1 MGKTKSIMS
10 WGQLIL
16 LFGVF
21 CLFIYA
27 FTQRVTFEK
36 LEPTIAVEGFEFS
49 GNTITKYSGSDE
61 VVEIP
66 FSTFNNRSEAF
77 DFLQEHYT
85 TGADGYYD
93 FYNQIYSQQYPWN
106 YDYSIDKPS
115 FVEGRDIQITSI
127 SREAFEGNKQIKKI
141 ILPSSIERIELFAFR
156 DCSNLEE
163 IEFSEAN

>member
-49 GNTITKYSGSDE
+49 GNTITKYFGSDE

-66 FSTFNNRSEAF
+66 FSYSYGETTNFRKNR
-77 DFLQEHYT
+77 
-85 TGADGYYD
+85 
-93 FYNQIYSQQYPWN
+93 
-106 YDYSIDKPS
+106 
-115 FVEGRDIQITSI
+115 
-127 SREAFEGNKQIKKI
+127 
-141 ILPSSIERIELFAFR
+141 
-156 DCSNLEE
+156 
-163 IEFSEAN
+163 